1 MPESYEPLDGRRQ
14 AVLVVFVAIALI
26 SVTALI
32 SDLLEINLMDRV
44 IAGASVTRAD
54 LIATDNR
61 QGIVGLIQLASLIA
75 GAIVFIRWL
84 SAAYRNVDVVAPGAR
99 RFGHGWAIGGWFV
112 PILNLWRPKQ
122 VVNDVWRAGETRDAA
137 HTEPGI
143 VVGLWWAAFIISNF
157 LSDAGTRIFSGNLTP
172 EKTRSGDVMLAIS
185 DGLDIAGA
193 ILAILV
199 VRMASDR
206 LDDRA
211 RRLSQPPPEPSSEGW
226 QAPEQPAGL
235 PA

>member
-14 AVLVVFVAIALI
+14 AVLVIFVVIALI
-26 SVTALI
+26 SVAATA
-32 SDLLEINLMDRV
+32 SDLLEVDLMDRI
-44 IAGASVTRAD
+44 IAGEAVTDAD
-54 LIATDNR
+54 ATANDNR
-61 QGIVGLIQLASLIA
+61 QLLVGLLQFAGLIA

-84 SAAYRNVDVVAPGAR
+84 HAAYRNTDVVAPGTR
-99 RFGHGWAIGGWFV
+99 RYGHGWAIGGWFV
-112 PILNLWRPKQ
+112 PILGMWRPKQ
-122 VVNDVWRAGETRDAA
+122 VVNDVWAAGGRSPVDAK
-137 HTEPGI
+137 PGG
-143 VVGLWWAAFIISNF
+143 VLGLWWAAFLISNWLANVSARSVF
-157 LSDAGTRIFSGNLTP
+157 GDETP
-172 EKTRSGDVMLAIS
+172 DQIRNGDVTLAIS
-185 DGLDIAGA
+185 DGIDIVGA

-211 RRLSQPPPEPSSEGW
+211 RSLPQPSPEPRDDGF